1 MLKGRSR
8 VKKRGFS
15 RELQEFG
22 KYRALLAALSD
33 DLSLPLLQIK
43 TSLEVLEGKS
53 LSSKASTTHI
63 DTMALSVEG
72 GLQLIEAYRL
82 ALRAGSENH
91 MQMEPVAVGAVLQD
105 VADQLEPYAKQ
116 YATDLVVDIQGK
128 LTPVLA
134 HRPSLEA
141 ALQCLGASMIRAQ
154 AAATQQ
160 KRYHL
165 MLGAHRSKD
174 GAIATGV
181 FSDVQGLSDKTL
193 RTAHNLVGKAHQPLP
208 TIPAGAAS
216 GVLIADMLCASMWQP
231 LRAAAHRKM
240 SGLATS
246 VPMSRQMQFI

>member
-1 MLKGRSR
+1 
-8 VKKRGFS
+8 
-15 RELQEFG
+15 
-22 KYRALLAALSD
+22 
-33 DLSLPLLQIK
+33 
-43 TSLEVLEGKS
+43 
-53 LSSKASTTHI
+53 
-63 DTMALSVEG
+63 
-72 GLQLIEAYRL
+72 
-82 ALRAGSENH
+82 

-105 VADQLEPYAKQ
+105 VANQLEPYAKQ
-116 YATDLVVDIQGK
+116 YATDLIVDVQGK

-141 ALQCLGASMIRAQ
+141 AMQCLGASMIRAQ
-154 AAATQQ
+154 AAAAQQ
-160 KRYHL
+160 KRYYL

-174 GAIATGV
+174 GVIAAGV

-193 RTAHNLVGKAHQPLP
+193 RTAHNLVGRAHQPLP
-208 TIPAGAAS
+208 SIPAGAAS